1 MASSSGTKPDRVQ
14 TTMVGNPSNDS
25 TTALSE
31 MVPSTLAPIV
41 PILRVADEIEKDN
54 PRVAYFCRF
63 YAIERCFTIDPTSS
77 GHGVRQFKTH
87 LLRRLERDEEETKP
101 ILASSETREMQMYYK
116 QFYLKNIAEDQ
127 NIKKPDEIA
136 KFYQIASVLYDVLR
150 CVVPASKVD
159 NQTKSYA
166 KEVDKKKE
174 QFEHYNILPLH
185 AWVKPVVMELPEIK
199 AALTAIQNL
208 EGLPTLRV
216 HMTSD
221 DPDDIPQKRAQPVN
235 DILDWLSSLFGFQKG
250 NVANQ
255 REHLILLLA
264 NIDVR
269 KRENFKDYIA
279 ID

>member
-14 TTMVGNPSNDS
+14 TTMVESPNNDN
-25 TTALSE
+25 TSE

-54 PRVAYFCRF
+54 PRVAFFCRF
-63 YAIERCFTIDPTSS
+63 YAMERAFTIHPTSS
-77 GHGVRQFKTH
+77 GPGVRQFKIH
-87 LLRRLERDEEETKP
+87 FLRRLQREEVETKP
-101 ILASSETREMQMYYK
+101 ILARSDAGEIQMYYK

-127 NIKKPDEIA
+127 NTKKPDERA

-150 CVVPASKVD
+150 SSVPASRVD
-159 NQTKSYA
+159 NQ
-166 KEVDKKKE
+166 
-174 QFEHYNILPLH
+174 
-185 AWVKPVVMELPEIK
+185 IK

-235 DILDWLSSLFGFQKG
+235 DMLDWLSSLFGFQKG

-269 KRENFKDYIA
+269 KKENFKDYIA

>member
-14 TTMVGNPSNDS
+14 TTMVESPNNDN
-25 TTALSE
+25 TSE

-54 PRVAYFCRF
+54 PRVAFFCRF
-63 YAIERCFTIDPTSS
+63 YAMERAFTIHPTSS
-77 GHGVRQFKTH
+77 GPGVRQFKIH
-87 LLRRLERDEEETKP
+87 FLRRLQREEVETKP
-101 ILASSETREMQMYYK
+101 ILARSDAGEIQMYYK

-127 NIKKPDEIA
+127 NTKKPDERA

-150 CVVPASKVD
+150 SSVPASRVD

-174 QFEHYNILPLH
+174 QFERYNILPLD
-185 AWVKPVVMELPEIK
+185 AWVKPVIMELPEIK

-235 DILDWLSSLFGFQKG
+235 DMLDWLSSLFGFQKG

-269 KRENFKDYIA
+269 KKENFKDYIA